1 MAYKII
7 WTETS
12 VADLKKIIDYLKT
25 NWSMKVAQDFQEKL
39 QFRLKIIAENPIS
52 GPIRETPN
60 IRKILITKHNYLYY
74 RLKDT
79 EIIIDML
86 FDTRQ
91 NPENRKE

>member
-25 NWSMKVAQDFQEKL
+25 NWSVKVARNFQEKL
-39 QFRLKIIAENPIS
+39 QIRLKIISENPIS
-52 GPIRETPN
+52 GPVRDTPN
-60 IRKILITKHNYLYY
+60 IRKILITKHNYLFYTI
-74 RLKDT
+74 KDK
-79 EIIIDML
+79 EIIINMI

-91 NPENRKE
+91 DQIIRRQ